1 MFWVPVLF
9 VCLNSGECHFIYDKP
24 EVSEKS
30 CVKAVAE
37 GGSKVE
43 KFPNVQGWKG
53 TCIPVTNGKTI

>member
-1 MFWVPVLF
+1 MFWIPVLF

-24 EVSEKS
+24 EVAEKA
-30 CVKAVAE
+30 CIKAVSD
-37 GGSKVE
+37 GGAKVE